1 MIAGV
6 ASGRA
11 AGASMGA
18 SQMAMRPGS
27 TQNDPSAYSV
37 NALLRRDQPS
47 ATVID
52 GDIRAPDKA
61 WRARIVSTRT
71 GLSKADVEKR
81 VDDVIAQE
89 KAAELKVRQA
99 ADATRKAGSYIS
111 MFTALSMLGGAFIA
125 CAAAALG
132 SQQPDEHRAVRAACA
147 RTAEFR
153 RLLMAISPSFQPYT
167 LPALTILGRA
177 CGLRMEPNR

>member
-1 MIAGV
+1 
-6 ASGRA
+6 
-11 AGASMGA
+11 
-18 SQMAMRPGS
+18 MRPGS

-37 NALLRRDQPS
+37 GYLLRNGQPS

-52 GDIRAPDKA
+52 GDIRAQSTRLLLNGMKNGDIRAPDEA

-71 GLSKADVEKR
+71 GLSKINAEKR
-81 VDDVIAQE
+81 IDDVIAQG

-99 ADATRKAGSYIS
+99 ADAARKAGSYIS
-111 MFTALSMLGGAFIA
+111 MFTALSMLDGAFIA

-132 SQQPDEHRAVRAACA
+132 GQPRDEHRAVRAACA
-147 RTAEFR
+147 KKAEFG
-153 RLLMAISPSFQPYT
+153 RLLMAISPSFQPYA

-177 CGLRMEPNR
+177 RGLRMEPNR